1 MSAIRRK
8 RKPRKPG
15 WYIIAAVLLTVG
27 LYFTFSTGRR
37 VVNIVVLLRM
47 KSREERQLE
56 EALKMTETLRLE
68 RERLLNDLTYIEEIA
83 RKKYGMVRDGEEL
96 LHVTLP
102 DSVTTGEE

>member
-1 MSAIRRK
+1 M
-8 RKPRKPG
+8 
-15 WYIIAAVLLTVG
+15 AVLLTLG

-56 EALKMTETLRLE
+56 EALKMTETLRIE

-83 RKKYGMVRDGEEL
+83 RKKYGMIGDGEEML
-96 LHVTLP
+96 RVTLP